1 MTVELDVLL
10 KIEKEK
16 VHLLSYI
23 LEAEDNL
30 LNIRKYEGGIL
41 RVIVPEKLL
50 DDALKLINSLK
61 SEIGFEI
68 VEIRKNSGSAD

>member
-1 MTVELDVLL
+1 MELDVLL